1 VRAQGEKPGVLLL
14 GEERVATMIRSTV
27 WLGILGLIATATQS
41 VAQQL
46 VPVPPDQPA
55 RVYGYVFPVEY
66 EGAKRLSVRRYGD
79 PRLGYSVGY
88 RHGPIA
94 LTIYIYDQG
103 RKSIPGDPDDPIIA
117 RELMSSIKGDAKAE
131 IKDAFPVSDERKI
144 TRVYCVWL
152 LRHENNIESGIC
164 LGAAKNKFIKLVA
177 SARPD
182 PDAFNIGVFA
192 IRGWLPFFWPPS

>member
-1 VRAQGEKPGVLLL
+1 M
-14 GEERVATMIRSTV
+14 EERVTTMFRSAV

-55 RVYGYVFPVEY
+55 RVYDFVFPIEFK
-66 EGAKRLSVRRYGD
+66 GAKRLSVRSYGD
-79 PRLGYSVGY
+79 PGLGYSVGY
-88 RHGPIA
+88 RHGPIV
-94 LTIYIYDQG
+94 LTIYIYDRG
-103 RKSIPGDPDDPIIA
+103 RKSIPNDPDDPIMA
-117 RELMSSIKGDAKAE
+117 RELMSSIKGDANAE
-131 IKDAFPVSDERKI
+131 IKDTFAVSDERKV
-144 TRVYCVWL
+144 TRMYCVWL
-152 LRHENNIESGIC
+152 RLENNIESGTC

-182 PDAFNIGVFA
+182 PSAHNIGVFA